1 MISVIGEAIVDL
13 HDEGEEPI
21 ESGGGA
27 SRPFTGHPGGS
38 PLNVAV
44 GVARLERP
52 AAYLGR
58 LGHDAFG
65 RLLRAHAAA
74 NRIDLSGCVDAAEP
88 STAAIVSLDA
98 ERKAVYDF
106 YVDGTAD
113 WQWTPDEL
121 SALPSGTRLLH
132 TASLASWLSPGDAVI
147 AARVAEARRDGIL
160 TSYDPN
166 VRPALMPA
174 DAVAR
179 VEHMVAQAA
188 LVKVSDDD
196 LAFLYP
202 GDDPATVGPRWLE
215 LGARQVVVTRGAHGA
230 DAFGP
235 AGTLHREGITVDVV
249 DTVGAGDA
257 FMAGLLAGIDRRGA
271 TAEAAFDALVRDAD
285 ELSTLLGEAMVVA
298 AITCSRAGANP
309 PTLAEVQAY
318 AVGDVASGA

>member
-13 HDEGEEPI
+13 HDEDPTPI
-21 ESGGGA
+21 ESGGGR
-27 SRPFTGHPGGS
+27 SRPFTAHPGGS
-38 PLNVAV
+38 PLNVAI

-52 AAYLGR
+52 SAYLGR
-58 LGHDAFG
+58 LGRDAFG
-65 RLLRAHAAA
+65 RLLRAHLAA
-74 NRIDLSGCVDAAEP
+74 NRVDLTGCVDAAEP

-98 ERKAVYDF
+98 ARKASYDF

-121 SALPSGTRLLH
+121 SSLPTGTRVLH
-132 TASLASWLSPGDAVI
+132 TASLASWLPPGDAVI
-147 AARVAEARRDGIL
+147 AARVGQARRDGVL

-179 VEHMVAQAA
+179 VEHMVAQAS

-202 GDDPATVGPRWLE
+202 GVDILDIGTRWRALGPDL
-215 LGARQVVVTRGAHGA
+215 VVVTRGAEGA
-230 DAFGP
+230 QAFS
-235 AGTLHREGITVDVV
+235 AVGTCLQGGIRVDVV

-257 FMAGLLAGIDRRGA
+257 FMAGLLAGIDRRD
-271 TAEAAFDALVRDAD
+271 AASPDAFRHLVTDTDTVLALLRD
-285 ELSTLLGEAMVVA
+285 AMVVA

-309 PTLAEVQAY
+309 PTLAEVQAFP
-318 AVGDVASGA
+318 

>member
-13 HDEGEEPI
+13 HDEGTAPI
-21 ESGGGA
+21 EDGGGH
-27 SRPFTGHPGGS
+27 SRPFTAHPGGS

-52 AAYLGR
+52 SAYLGR
-58 LGHDAFG
+58 LGRDAFG
-65 RLLRAHAAA
+65 RLLRAHATA
-74 NRIDLSGCVDAAEP
+74 NRIDLTGCVDATES

-98 ERKAVYDF
+98 DRKATYDF

-113 WQWTPDEL
+113 WQWTTAEL
-121 SALPSGTRLLH
+121 AGLPPGTRLLH
-132 TASLASWLSPGDAVI
+132 TASLASWLPPGDAVI
-147 AARVAEARRDGIL
+147 AARVGRARREGVL

-179 VEHMVAQAA
+179 VEHMVAQAS

-202 GDDPATVGPRWLE
+202 GVDPVEIGPRWNA
-215 LGARQVVVTRGAHGA
+215 LGPDLVVVTRGSEGA
-230 DAFGP
+230 DAFSG
-235 AGTLHREGITVDVV
+235 AGHSHRDGIRVDVV

-257 FMAGLLAGIDRRGA
+257 FMAGLLAGIDARGA
-271 TAEAAFDALVRDAD
+271 TDADAFRRLAHDTD
-285 ELSTLLGEAMVVA
+285 ELSALLGEAMVVA

-309 PTLAEVQAY
+309 PTLTEVRAY
-318 AVGDVASGA
+318 DAG

>member
-13 HDEGEEPI
+13 HDEGEVAI
-21 ESGGGA
+21 EDGRGA
-27 SRPFTGHPGGS
+27 PRPFTGFPGGS
-38 PLNVAV
+38 PLNVAI

-52 AAYLGR
+52 SAYLGR
-58 LGHDAFG
+58 LSGDAFG
-65 RLLRAHAAA
+65 RLLRAHLAA
-74 NRIDLSGCVDAAEP
+74 NRVDLSGCVSAAEP
-88 STAAIVSLDA
+88 STAAIVSLDQD
-98 ERKAVYDF
+98 RKALYDF

-113 WQWTPDEL
+113 WQWTPAEL
-121 SALPSGTRLLH
+121 ASLPSGTRLLH
-132 TASLASWLSPGDAVI
+132 TASLASWLPPGDAVI
-147 AARVAEARRDGIL
+147 AARVGEARAAGVL

-179 VEHMVAQAA
+179 VEHMVAQSS

-202 GDDPATVGPRWLE
+202 GVDVADIGPRWGR
-215 LGARQVVVTRGAHGA
+215 LGPHLVVVTRGADGA

-235 AGTLHREGITVDVV
+235 AGHLRREGIRVEVE

-257 FMAGLLAGIDRRGA
+257 FMAGLLAGIDARGA
-271 TAEAAFDALVRDAD
+271 TGTDAFEALAADAD
-285 ELSTLLGEAMVVA
+285 TVQALLGEAMVVA

-309 PTLAEVQAY
+309 PTLAEVRDY
-318 AVGDVASGA
+318 SGA